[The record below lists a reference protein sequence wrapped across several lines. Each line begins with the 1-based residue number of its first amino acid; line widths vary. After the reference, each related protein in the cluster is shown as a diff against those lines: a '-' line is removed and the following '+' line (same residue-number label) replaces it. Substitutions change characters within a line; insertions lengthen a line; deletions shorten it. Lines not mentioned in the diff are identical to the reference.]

1 MKYFQPHIIL
11 LVTAFGAGSCTGILD
26 KDPIGTLDSGSFFHS
41 ADDAVQAI
49 NAAYQPLMFSTNN
62 NNFYW
67 ALGVVCSDEAIV
79 GGDGS
84 RPGITELDALT
95 HTPRTQELNDFWKL
109 NYNGITQCNTVLENV
124 PDIEMDEALQDRVL
138 GEAYFLRAYY
148 YFLLTQVYGD
158 VPLMTRLLP
167 PAELKIPRTSKAE
180 IYAQIIADCEA
191 AAALLPAQYTGTNVG
206 RATKGAALALAAKT
220 FLYDK
225 KWDKVVE
232 YVGKVKALGIYGLMP
247 DYYDNFRKLTQNNSE
262 SVWEIQ
268 HTNLQLGVG
277 NSLNQWWA
285 SKKFDGGYGFA
296 EATQALVDSFE
307 LSDPRRAMSIAM
319 NNEDY
324 FGLVYKNS
332 FSSTRFSTK
341 KYIQPKE
348 EVTQK
353 ADGDINYTAIRY
365 AEVLLWEAEALTEL
379 GRVADAQA
387 PLELVRARAR
397 AQAADPLTALPA
409 VTTTS
414 QDEMREAVRH
424 ERQVELSFEMHR
436 FFDLVRWGIAA
447 QKIPEFQVGKH
458 ELFPI
463 PQTEIDLNPTLVQN
477 PNY

>member
-1 MKYFQPHIIL
+1 MKL
-11 LVTAFGAGSCTGILD
+11 LHKFIYGLTVVCFTTNCTGILD
-26 KDPIGTLDSGSFFHS
+26 KDPLGTLDSGSFFQT

-49 NAAYQPLMFSTNN
+49 NAAYQPLMFNSSN

-67 ALGVVCSDEAIV
+67 AFGEVTSDEAIV

-84 RPGITELDALT
+84 RPGITELDAFSY
-95 HTPRTQELNDFWKL
+95 TPRTQELNDFWKL
-109 NYNGITQCNTVLENV
+109 NYNGITQCNTVLERV
-124 PDIEMDEALQDRVL
+124 PEITMDATLKNRVL

-158 VPLMTRLLP
+158 VPLMIRILP
-167 PAELKIPRTSKAE
+167 PADLKIPKTPKSE
-180 IYAQIIADCEA
+180 IYQQIVTDCDQA
-191 AAALLPAQYTGTNVG
+191 AAFLPTQYTGANVG

-220 FLYDK
+220 FLYAKD
-225 KWDKVVE
+225 WDKTVE
-232 YVGKVKALGIYGLMP
+232 YAGKVKALGVYGLML
-247 DYYDNFRKLTQNNSE
+247 DYADNFRENTQNNAE

-268 HTNLQLGVG
+268 HTNLELGVG

-285 SKKFDGGYGFA
+285 SKKFEGGYGFA
-296 EATQALVDSFE
+296 EATQSLVDTFE
-307 LSDPRRAMSIAM
+307 DNDPRRQFSVAS
-319 NNEDY
+319 NNEPY

-332 FSSTRFSTK
+332 FSSTRFSTR
-341 KYIQPKE
+341 KYIQATA

-379 GRVADAQA
+379 GRVSEAQA

-397 AQAADPLTALPA
+397 AQAADPLTTLP
-409 VTTTS
+409 VITTTD
-414 QDEMREAVRH
+414 QTAMRAVVRH

-447 QKIPEFQVGKH
+447 QALPEFVVGKH
-458 ELFPI
+458 EVFPI
-463 PQTEIDLNPTLVQN
+463 PQTEIDLNPALIQN
-477 PNY
+477 ANY